1 MEHLSASAPNHPNTT
16 LLPANAPE
24 RILQFGEGDF
34 LRTFALH
41 FVDVLNEKTGF
52 CSKVV
57 TVQTA
62 SKTESENGCPDFSP
76 CISRRLN
83 AGTDSKAILAC
94 AENPHLRYIV
104 SNTSDPHF
112 FRLLTQLLY
121 RRFEQFGSESGKG
134 FVLLPCEPIEDN
146 GERMKKQVLHY
157 AYQWALGNEFLTWLM
172 RENLFCSTLADPIAD
187 TYPQNDK
194 ERSGF
199 WIIEGPCSLKEE
211 LPLQKSGLPVLICD
225 DCSAYREYS
234 VRILGG
240 LLTSTIP
247 GAFLSGQNQV
257 RSSVRNPVI
266 GRFMEKII
274 RDEIGPTLALPQ
286 KELLEFTHSAMERF
300 VKPFLEHDLLPFC
313 QNCTAKWKTRLLPS
327 LHAFIQK
334 NQKLPACLCASFA
347 FYITLYRGGQL
358 TEGGLLCRRS
368 GLTYLLQDDA
378 SVLHFYDEHRYDS
391 STALAHAVCT
401 KWSFW
406 NENLSLIPG
415 FEKEIVRFLHRIEQ
429 TGTYPVMM
437 ECL

>member
-1 MEHLSASAPNHPNTT
+1 MEQLSNHTPNLSHSDAFPT
-16 LLPANAPE
+16 NAPE

-41 FVDVLNEKTGF
+41 FVDVLNEKIGF

-57 TVQTA
+57 TVQTDTNPE
-62 SKTESENGCPDFSP
+62 KGNTCIRTSP
-76 CISRRLN
+76 SISRRLN
-83 AGTDSKAILAC
+83 LWSDSKAVLNC

-121 RRFEQFGSESGKG
+121 RRFELFGKESGRG

-157 AYQWALGNEFLTWLM
+157 ARQWALSNEFLTWLM

-187 TYPQNDK
+187 TYPQNDR

-257 RSSVRNPVI
+257 CSSVRNPVI
-266 GRFMEKII
+266 GKFMERII
-274 RDEIGPTLALPQ
+274 QAEIGPTLALPQ
-286 KELLEFTHSAMERF
+286 EELLEFTHSAMERF
-300 VKPFLEHDLLPFC
+300 VKPFLEQDLLPFC
-313 QNCTAKWKTRLLPS
+313 QNCTAKWKTRILPS
-327 LHAFIQK
+327 LHAFLQA

-347 FYITLYRGGQL
+347 FYIALYRGGQL

-391 STALAHAVCT
+391 SGELAHAVCT
-401 KWSFW
+401 KWNFW

-415 FEKEIVRFLHRIEQ
+415 FEQETARLLHRIEQ